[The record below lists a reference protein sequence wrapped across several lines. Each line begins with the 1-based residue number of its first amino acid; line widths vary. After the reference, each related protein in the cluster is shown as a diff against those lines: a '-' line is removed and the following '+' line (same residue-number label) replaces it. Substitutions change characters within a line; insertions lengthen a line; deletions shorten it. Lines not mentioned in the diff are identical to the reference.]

1 MVGAAFRAAG
11 ASAGGDGEGGDQ
23 SEAAGSGDAQGDQNQ
38 GERGAGKEGK
48 EQWIGVNERALEP
61 GYIHGNCWVWEFGLG
76 CVYICILDAVCC
88 MIHFASP
95 RMRDMWSRRTI

>member
-11 ASAGGDGEGGDQ
+11 ASAGGDGEGGYQ

-61 GYIHGNCWVWEFGLG
+61 GYIHGNCWFGSLG
-76 CVYICILDAVCC
+76 RGVCVYICILDAV
-88 MIHFASP
+88 AV
-95 RMRDMWSRRTI
+95 